1 MKIIVSNSYETL
13 SATIAKDV
21 TETLSQSDHPL
32 FCPTSG
38 DTPKGL
44 YKELVKLQQQKHA
57 DFSNW
62 FFVGLDEWMD
72 MNGEEEGSC
81 RYSLDQQFFYP
92 AGITEE
98 QICFF
103 DGKATD
109 PEAECKKAEDF
120 ITKHGGL
127 DLVVIGLGLNGHVGM
142 NEPGTPADTRCH
154 ISELDPQTAQTGQ
167 KYFNKPTALSKGLT
181 LGIGTLLSAKH
192 IFLMVNGSKKA
203 QIVKR
208 VTDSEPTTT
217 IPATL
222 LKGHRDFRIYL
233 DADAA
238 ALIK

>member
-1 MKIIVSNSYETL
+1 MKIIVSDSYETL

-21 TETLSQSDHPL
+21 VETLKQSDHPL

-44 YKELVKLQQQKHA
+44 YKELVNLQQQMQA

-62 FFVGLDEWMD
+62 FFVGLDEWMG
-72 MNGEEEGSC
+72 MNGDDEGSC
-81 RYSLDQQFFYP
+81 RHSVDQQLFYP
-92 AGITEE
+92 AGISNE

-103 DGKATD
+103 DGKAAD

-120 ITKHGGL
+120 IVNHGGF
-127 DLVVIGLGLNGHVGM
+127 DVVVIGLGLNGHVGM
-142 NEPGTPADTRCH
+142 NEPGTPADSWSH

-181 LGIGTLLSAKH
+181 LGIATLLSAKH
-192 IFLMVNGSKKA
+192 IFMMVNGSKKA

-208 VTDSEPTTT
+208 VIESEPTME

-222 LKGHRDFRIYL
+222 LKGHADFRIYL
-233 DADAA
+233 DKEAA
-238 ALIK
+238 ALIE